1 MKNRI
6 VILGGGESG
15 TGAAVLAAQHGF
27 EVFVSDQGLIF
38 KRNKDLLHENNVTFE
53 EGGHSTDLIF
63 NATEVIVS
71 PGIPDDAP
79 IIQNLEYEGIPMIS
93 EIEFAC
99 RYTKAKL
106 IGITGTNGK
115 TTTALLT
122 YHLLHAAGLNVGLA
136 GNVGNSFAAMVAGP
150 GHDYYILELS
160 SFQLDRMHKSKMDIA
175 VLLNITPDHLD
186 RYNNNFKTYIASK
199 FRILQNMQKKNTFI
213 YNRDDE
219 NINST
224 LEVMNIHSALL
235 NIGIDRADNATAYA
249 KENYLMFREGSEWKR
264 VSHKQ
269 LPLQGRHNMM
279 NTMASI
285 LIARTLDVSWE
296 SIGLALPKFRNIP
309 HRLEYVDEIRGV
321 KFYNDSKAT
330 NVDAVWYALESF
342 DHPVYW
348 IAGGIDKG
356 NDYEQISKMVRK
368 KVSALIS
375 LGTDNQKLHKY
386 FEDYFDSITET
397 DSMFRAVEIAYSKA
411 KKGDVV
417 LLSPACASFDLFK
430 NYEARGEKFKEAVDA
445 LKNKEETNEKPIV

>member
-1 MKNRI
+1 MKDRI

-15 TGAAVLAAQHGF
+15 TGAAVLAARHGF
-27 EVFVSDQGLIF
+27 EVFVSDKGLIL
-38 KRNKDLLHENNVTFE
+38 KRNKDRLQENNVTFE
-53 EGGHSTDLIF
+53 EGSHSTDLIF
-63 NATEVIVS
+63 NATEVVVS
-71 PGIPDDAP
+71 PGIPNDAP
-79 IIQNLEYEGIPMIS
+79 IIQNLDYEGIPMVS

-122 YHLLHAAGLNVGLA
+122 YHLLHTAGLNVGLA

-150 GHDYYILELS
+150 GHDYYVLELS

-186 RYNNNFKTYIASK
+186 RYQNIFKTYIASK
-199 FRILQNMQKKNTFI
+199 FRILQNMQKKDVFI

-224 LEVMNIHSALL
+224 MEVMNVRPAVL
-235 NIGIDRADNATAYA
+235 NFGVDRTDNATTYA
-249 KENYLMFREGSEWKR
+249 KENYLMFREESEWKR
-264 VSHKQ
+264 ISHKQ
-269 LPLQGRHNMM
+269 LPLQGRHNIM
-279 NTMASI
+279 NAMVSI
-285 LIARTLDVSWE
+285 LIARTLGVSWE
-296 SIGLALPKFRNIP
+296 SISLALPKFKNIP
-309 HRLEYVDEIRGV
+309 HRLEYVDDIRGV

-342 DHPVYW
+342 DSPVFW

-356 NDYEQISKMVRK
+356 NDYGHISKMVRE
-368 KVSALIS
+368 KVSGLIS
-375 LGTDNQKLHKY
+375 LGTDNQKIHKY

-411 KKGDVV
+411 KKGDVI

-430 NYEARGEKFKEAVDA
+430 NYEARGEKFKEAVEA
-445 LKNKEETNEKPIV
+445 LKSKEETNEKPVV